1 MKIFSKRYTVYGKF
15 SKIKSSPACTEK
27 IFNVLNKDDFLP
39 FNIQV
44 FQINKDKD
52 QIVKTLQPGFVNK
65 EKNIEITFMPDK
77 IEITIKN
84 NFSDMLPMVINY
96 INQFSEIFNI
106 KIEAFSLETVLQ
118 LRNIDLNL
126 SNSIK
131 NKIIP
136 SNSLFYE
143 ADDIVWQV
151 AHKKKIHKQDND
163 IIMSERINCSEESES
178 LAKIEY
184 DIIMNVKKNKDISNE
199 EHLKELDSMTNTNIS
214 DIERVLG

>member
-84 NFSDMLPMVINY
+84 NFSDMLY
-96 INQFSEIFNI
+96 G
-106 KIEAFSLETVLQ
+106 
-118 LRNIDLNL
+118 
-126 SNSIK
+126 
-131 NKIIP
+131 
-136 SNSLFYE
+136 
-143 ADDIVWQV
+143 W
-151 AHKKKIHKQDND
+151 
-163 IIMSERINCSEESES
+163 
-178 LAKIEY
+178 
-184 DIIMNVKKNKDISNE
+184 
-199 EHLKELDSMTNTNIS
+199 LK
-214 DIERVLG
+214 